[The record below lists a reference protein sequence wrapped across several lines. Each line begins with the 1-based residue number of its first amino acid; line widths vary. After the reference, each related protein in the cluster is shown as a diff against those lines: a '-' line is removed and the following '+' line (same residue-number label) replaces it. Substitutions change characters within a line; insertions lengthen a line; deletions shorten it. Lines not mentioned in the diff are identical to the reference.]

1 MQYQYL
7 QNPTSHLPVDS
18 FFHMRNTE
26 NETEGKE
33 DLILPDCTPGILWI
47 QKGKFTRTVNS
58 KEQELTEGNIYI
70 FGQKTQVISY
80 RYNSEPFEGVGLKLA
95 PHGLYRLLGIPA
107 HEMTHQVY
115 KFDDI
120 LPSALFNEWQLSSCY
135 SDYKQGILHL
145 LTLLS
150 RYQKHT
156 QPELLDVILE
166 EIHHSSGQV
175 SIQEISQKYK
185 IGYKRIE
192 RLFRQFVGI
201 TPKQYTRLIRF
212 SHCVKYA
219 AQFPRKNLTD
229 IALAHGFFDQMHF
242 IRESKSITGQLPSRI
257 FNNPVVSLE
266 KEHVNYL
273 LSRSY

>member
-1 MQYQYL
+1 MTRL
-7 QNPTSHLPVDS
+7 VLIFFAGIFGSKI
-18 FFHMRNTE
+18 FHMVSAHNNFFADAIFVLE
-26 NETEGKE
+26 
-33 DLILPDCTPGILWI
+33 
-47 QKGKFTRTVNS
+47 S
-58 KEQELTEGNIYI
+58 KKNL
-70 FGQKTQVISY
+70 
-80 RYNSEPFEGVGLKLA
+80 
-95 PHGLYRLLGIPA
+95 
-107 HEMTHQVY
+107 
-115 KFDDI
+115 
-120 LPSALFNEWQLSSCY
+120 
-135 SDYKQGILHL
+135 
-145 LTLLS
+145 
-150 RYQKHT
+150 
-156 QPELLDVILE
+156 LE

-257 FNNPVVSLE
+257 FNQPSGALE

-273 LSRSY
+273 LNRSY